1 MSTSNKKD
9 NKYQIAVIPGDGI
22 GKEVMEATI
31 SVLDELDVDFDY
43 IYGIAGDECN
53 EEHGTPL
60 PQETIDIVRD
70 SDACLFG
77 AAGETA
83 ADVIVKIRQE
93 MKMFANLRP
102 VKSYPNTKSLFE
114 NVDFMIVRE
123 NTEGL
128 YIADQE
134 EETEDGAIAK
144 RVITREAEER
154 IIDYAFQYAKDNNRT
169 KVTAVHKANVLK
181 KTDGLFKEIF
191 YEVSEKYPDI
201 DTEDFYVDAT
211 AMYLVTQPQEFQV
224 VVTTNLFGDILSDEG
239 AGLVG
244 GLGLIPSANIGS
256 DGALFEP
263 VHGSAPDIAGQQKA
277 NPIAMMLSAIMM
289 LRYLGENDAA
299 DKFDAAI
306 LKVMRKY
313 GINEGEL
320 LDVQLMRS
328 SRYASQLERIISPEG
343 TYPLLG
349 KSLAYRTGIFHLLA
363 QAALFKILPRN
374 METSQVRSALTKV
387 LRTQFGGH
395 QNFDNKGWLTIGLN
409 GCQAEIAEKNINT
422 GSLYGCCAI
431 FLPLGLSFN
440 DSFWVGPFEEW
451 TTLKAWNGNPVE
463 PDQSID
469 F

>member
-244 GLGLIPSANIGS
+244 GLGLIPSANIGA

-306 LKVMRKY
+306 LKVLS
-313 GINEGEL
+313 EGKTL
-320 LDVQLMRS
+320 
-328 SRYASQLERIISPEG
+328 
-343 TYPLLG
+343 
-349 KSLAYRTGIFHLLA
+349 TGDLCGSATTMEVA
-363 QAALFKILPRN
+363 QAVKNAL
-374 METSQVRSALTKV
+374 
-387 LRTQFGGH
+387 
-395 QNFDNKGWLTIGLN
+395 
-409 GCQAEIAEKNINT
+409 
-422 GSLYGCCAI
+422 
-431 FLPLGLSFN
+431 
-440 DSFWVGPFEEW
+440 
-451 TTLKAWNGNPVE
+451 
-463 PDQSID
+463 
-469 F
+469 

>member
-31 SVLDELDVDFDY
+31 SVLDELNIDFDY
-43 IYGIAGDECN
+43 VYGIAGDECN

-102 VKSYPNTKSLFE
+102 VKSYPNTKSIFE

-128 YIADQE
+128 YIANQE
-134 EETEDGAIAK
+134 EESEDGAIAK
-144 RVITREAEER
+144 RIITREAEER
-154 IIDYAFQYAKDNNRT
+154 IINYAFQYAKDNNKT

-181 KTDGLFKEIF
+181 KTDGLFKKIF
-191 YEVSEKYPDI
+191 NEVAEKYPDI

-224 VVTTNLFGDILSDEG
+224 IVTTNLFGDILSDEG

-244 GLGLIPSANIGS
+244 GLGLTPSANIGA

-289 LRYLGENDAA
+289 LRYLGENEAA

-306 LKVMRKY
+306 LKVLS
-313 GINEGEL
+313 EGKTL
-320 LDVQLMRS
+320 TGD
-328 SRYASQLERIISPEG
+328 
-343 TYPLLG
+343 LG
-349 KSLAYRTGIFHLLA
+349 GSATTMEVA
-363 QAALFKILPRN
+363 QAIKDAL
-374 METSQVRSALTKV
+374 
-387 LRTQFGGH
+387 
-395 QNFDNKGWLTIGLN
+395 
-409 GCQAEIAEKNINT
+409 
-422 GSLYGCCAI
+422 
-431 FLPLGLSFN
+431 
-440 DSFWVGPFEEW
+440 
-451 TTLKAWNGNPVE
+451 
-463 PDQSID
+463 
-469 F
+469 

>member
-181 KTDGLFKEIF
+181 KTDGLFKKIF
-191 YEVSEKYPDI
+191 YEVAEKYPDI

-224 VVTTNLFGDILSDEG
+224 IVTTNLFGDILSDEG

-244 GLGLIPSANIGS
+244 GLGLIPSANIGA

-289 LRYLGENDAA
+289 LRYLGENEAA
-299 DKFDAAI
+299 NKFDAAI
-306 LKVMRKY
+306 LKVL
-313 GINEGEL
+313 NEGKTL
-320 LDVQLMRS
+320 TSDLGGS
-328 SRYASQLERIISPEG
+328 STTIEV
-343 TYPLLG
+343 
-349 KSLAYRTGIFHLLA
+349 A
-363 QAALFKILPRN
+363 QAIK
-374 METSQVRSALTKV
+374 
-387 LRTQFGGH
+387 
-395 QNFDNKGWLTIGLN
+395 D
-409 GCQAEIAEKNINT
+409 
-422 GSLYGCCAI
+422 SL
-431 FLPLGLSFN
+431 
-440 DSFWVGPFEEW
+440 
-451 TTLKAWNGNPVE
+451 
-463 PDQSID
+463 
-469 F
+469 

>member
-181 KTDGLFKEIF
+181 KTDGLFKNIF
-191 YEVSEKYPDI
+191 YEVGEKYPDI

-244 GLGLIPSANIGS
+244 GLGLIPSANIGA

-306 LKVMRKY
+306 LKVLS
-313 GINEGEL
+313 EGKTL
-320 LDVQLMRS
+320 TGD
-328 SRYASQLERIISPEG
+328 
-343 TYPLLG
+343 LG
-349 KSLAYRTGIFHLLA
+349 GSATTMEVA
-363 QAALFKILPRN
+363 QAVKNAL
-374 METSQVRSALTKV
+374 
-387 LRTQFGGH
+387 
-395 QNFDNKGWLTIGLN
+395 
-409 GCQAEIAEKNINT
+409 
-422 GSLYGCCAI
+422 
-431 FLPLGLSFN
+431 
-440 DSFWVGPFEEW
+440 
-451 TTLKAWNGNPVE
+451 
-463 PDQSID
+463 
-469 F
+469 

>member
-244 GLGLIPSANIGS
+244 GLGLIPSANIGAN
-256 DGALFEP
+256 GALFEP

-306 LKVMRKY
+306 LKVLS
-313 GINEGEL
+313 EGKTL
-320 LDVQLMRS
+320 
-328 SRYASQLERIISPEG
+328 
-343 TYPLLG
+343 
-349 KSLAYRTGIFHLLA
+349 TGDLSGSATTMEVA
-363 QAALFKILPRN
+363 QAVKNAL
-374 METSQVRSALTKV
+374 
-387 LRTQFGGH
+387 
-395 QNFDNKGWLTIGLN
+395 
-409 GCQAEIAEKNINT
+409 
-422 GSLYGCCAI
+422 
-431 FLPLGLSFN
+431 
-440 DSFWVGPFEEW
+440 
-451 TTLKAWNGNPVE
+451 
-463 PDQSID
+463 
-469 F
+469 